1 VASTD
6 RVHEGSPS
14 FEISGI
20 DVDCFMRKEVS
31 CQIGKAVLGA
41 LVQDGVSEV
50 VGIIGTVGDS
60 SLPMF

>member
-1 VASTD
+1 
-6 RVHEGSPS
+6 
-14 FEISGI
+14 
-20 DVDCFMRKEVS
+20 MRKEVS